1 MIVKELVEKHG
12 TNNAFQIAIQNN
24 IKLVYEPL
32 GKYMDTTIKSMV
44 KNLFISVMM
53 FLGIIGNL
61 RSDIYFFMR

>member
-32 GKYMDTTIKSMV
+32 GKSMDTTIKSMV